1 MTKKEKINRN
11 IGLTFDFL
19 RQVVDNPSIIETIPD
34 GATLEFIEKD
44 FPITNETSL
53 NNKYLIKVKSVFEP
67 VNKVAEP
74 DAPYEKKNQSSK

>member
-1 MTKKEKINRN
+1 MTRKEKINRN

-19 RQVVDNPSIIETIPD
+19 RQIVDNPSLIETIPD

-44 FPITNETSL
+44 FAIKNETSL
-53 NNKYLIKVKSVFEP
+53 NNKYLIKVKTVFEP

-74 DAPYEKKNQSSK
+74 ETPYKKKNQSSK